1 MIVFATLLGT
11 TMATP
16 VLAAGAAGEAGLDSA
31 AATDIVVTASRIPL
45 EPRQVG
51 SALTI
56 VTGKELKRAQTLFI
70 KDALQDLAGVQ
81 ITSDRPGDQVNV
93 SIRGSDNNQVL
104 WMIDGVRMGDPSL
117 ISTEFQSDNMIT
129 ADIGR
134 VEVLRGNQSSLYGSD
149 AIGGVIN
156 IVTQRATEDGIRLSA
171 EAEGGSY
178 GTVSGG
184 ASILGKSGP
193 LDFRLTATGYSHD
206 GPSAA
211 DPLTAPAGAAT
222 EQDRYWRYGL
232 SGRVGLALTD
242 TLSVQ
247 ALGFWQK
254 ARTDFDNDS
263 DFDNIPDD
271 TNDVARKREYAVAV
285 KADYLSLDKRLRA
298 DATISRFATNR
309 LYFGPFNDP
318 SVGDVFKG
326 TKDAANVNVGYDGGI
341 WSVALGGSL
350 EREKTDQTTF
360 FSGTFAQRIDTKAI
374 YGEVAL
380 HPVENLTLTGAARVD
395 DNSRFGTFDTY
406 RGTIAYVVP
415 GIGGADS
422 VKFRASYGSGAK
434 APGLY
439 QLFDPSFGNPNLKA
453 QTSEGGDAGV
463 DILFDRFTAQ
473 ISYFFN
479 RTKNKIGFEDLGGF
493 NFKYAQF
500 DRAREQGVE
509 VAFTLKPVDGVE
521 VNQSFTYLDAKK
533 SDNGGLFVDIG
544 RPRHSGSTAV
554 TWTPVEPLTLTARA
568 RYRSRNANSFG
579 GVTAPYAVVDLLA
592 AYRVNDRIELY
603 GRIVNLLD
611 KPYQMTFGTNAL
623 DRAAYGGVRVRY

>member
-1 MIVFATLLGT
+1 MTNAKIFLSILLCT
-11 TMATP
+11 TAVVP
-16 VLAAGAAGEAGLDSA
+16 AWAEGLDSA

-56 VTGKELKRAQTLFI
+56 VTAQELKQGQILFT
-70 KDALQDLAGVQ
+70 KDALQDLAGIQ
-81 ITSDRPGDQVNV
+81 ISSDRPGDQVAV
-93 SIRGSDNNQVL
+93 SIRGSDNGQVL

-134 VEVLRGNQSSLYGSD
+134 IEVLRGNQSSLYGSD
-149 AIGGVIN
+149 AIGGVVN
-156 IVTQRATEDGIRLSA
+156 IITQRATEDGFKVSA
-171 EAEGGSY
+171 EAQGGSY

-193 LDFRLTATGYSHD
+193 VDFRLTATGYSHD

-222 EQDRYWRYGL
+222 EYDRYWRYGL
-232 SGRVGLALTD
+232 SGRIGVALTD
-242 TLSVQ
+242 TLTLQ

-254 ARTDFDNDS
+254 ARTDFDSDT
-263 DFDNIPDD
+263 DFDNIPNDS
-271 TNDVARKREYAVAV
+271 NDVARKREYNVAV
-285 KADYLSLDKRLRA
+285 RADYLSLDKRLRA
-298 DATISRFATNR
+298 DASISRYSANR
-309 LYFGPFNDP
+309 LYFGPYNDP
-318 SVGDVFKG
+318 VSGDVFQG
-326 TKDAANVNVGYDGGI
+326 TKDTANLNLGYNGGI
-341 WSVALGGSL
+341 WSVAVGGSL
-350 EREKTDQTTF
+350 EREKTDQTTS
-360 FSGTFAQRIDTKAI
+360 FSGNFARQIDTKAAYAEI
-374 YGEVAL
+374 AL
-380 HPVENLTLTGAARVD
+380 RPVENLTLTGAARID

-415 GIGGADS
+415 GVAGADS
-422 VKFRASYGSGAK
+422 VKFRASYGTGAK

-463 DILFDRFTAQ
+463 DIVFDRFTAQ

-479 RTKNKIGFEDLGGF
+479 KTKNKIAFEDLGGF

-500 DRAREQGVE
+500 DRAREQGME
-509 VAFTLKPVDGVE
+509 VAFTLKPVDGVT

-533 SDNGGLFVDIG
+533 SDNGGRFIDIG
-544 RPRHSGSTAV
+544 RPRHSGSTSV
-554 TWTPVEPLTLTARA
+554 TVNPVEQLSLTARA

-579 GVTAPYAVVDLLA
+579 GITAPYAVMDLLA
-592 AYRVNDRIELY
+592 SYRITDRIELY
-603 GRIVNLLD
+603 GRVVNLFD
-611 KPYQMTFGTNAL
+611 KQYQMTFGTNAL
-623 DRAAYGGVRVRY
+623 DRAAYGGIRVSY